1 MTGPLPAALRSRILR
16 LLQLNWRPDAI
27 AAEVHCNVRTVY
39 RIQENIFLHDSPFAP
54 HRRQTGRPRDITKA
68 AEDSLLGK
76 LSSILFYSI
85 LFYSILFCSFNN

>member
-27 AAEVHCNVRTVY
+27 AAEVHCSVRTIY
-39 RIQENIFLHDSPFAP
+39 RMQENIFMFGSPFAP

-76 LSSILFYSI
+76 FCSILCCSI
-85 LFYSILFCSFNN
+85 N